1 MASMTARAP
10 ASGAMVCAMT
20 SWRRLSGRRASTLVM
35 PSLAK
40 RLPPVAAG
48 RIGWPGSATV
58 PVVGYGHVA
67 GRRLERH
74 AERRPPNSPSLSGRS
89 GRPTNEHP
97 PARAGDSA
105 EAEPPRPRPLD
116 ATSARGRAAQA
127 SEARRYAGSVEACHP
142 PRHTAERERSATYLW
157 AVSANPVPH
166 SLAREGGRH
175 HCRSALAG
183 RVLSIK
189 IADYVDKMSQL
200 WVEGQVVQ
208 FTPRGGT
215 AFLTLRDPDVDMS
228 LSVSVP
234 MNAVNAMSIPLTQ
247 GARVVLQAKP
257 TFWTKRGT
265 LQLEAGRSAR
275 SASATCWPASRCS
288 SGCWPPRVS
297 STPTASGRSP
307 LLPHRVGLI
316 TGRNS
321 AAEKDVVE
329 NARRRWP
336 AVRFE
341 IREVAVQG
349 TSAVTEVV
357 AALAELDAQSGV
369 DVIVIARGGGA
380 LEELLP
386 FSNEAMIRAVA
397 ARTPVISAI
406 GHDVDQ
412 PLLDFVA
419 DWRASTPTD
428 AGKKVVPDAAREVA
442 LVAGGRDRLRS
453 AIERRIE
460 SERRG
465 LRSSSAV
472 PCSPTRSPMSECDAT
487 RSRVCASARACAWR
501 PGCTGP
507 RTRSSTCVV
516 RSSPS
521 RRSRPWTAATPS
533 SSTGTDA
540 S

>member
-1 MASMTARAP
+1 MPLGSRAH
-10 ASGAMVCAMT
+10 AGD
-20 SWRRLSGRRASTLVM
+20 
-35 PSLAK
+35 
-40 RLPPVAAG
+40 LP
-48 RIGWPGSATV
+48 WE
-58 PVVGYGHVA
+58 A
-67 GRRLERH
+67 GRRRVTLVSTLGPLPEKA
-74 AERRPPNSPSLSGRS
+74 AE
-89 GRPTNEHP
+89 T
-97 PARAGDSA
+97 
-105 EAEPPRPRPLD
+105 
-116 ATSARGRAAQA
+116 
-127 SEARRYAGSVEACHP
+127 
-142 PRHTAERERSATYLW
+142 TAERPW
-157 AVSANPVPH
+157 PV
-166 SLAREGGRH
+166 
-175 HCRSALAG
+175 

-257 TFWTKRGT
+257 TFWTKRGS
-265 LQLEAGRSAR
+265 LQLEARQIRPVGIGDLLAR
-275 SASATCWPASRCS
+275 VEMLKRTLAAEGVFDAERKRPI
-288 SGCWPPRVS
+288 PF
-297 STPTASGRSP
+297 
-307 LLPHRVGLI
+307 LPHRVGLI

-349 TSAVTEVV
+349 STAVAEVV
-357 AALAELDAQSGV
+357 AALAELDAQQGV

-386 FSNEAMIRAVA
+386 FSNEAMIRAVAA

-428 AGKKVVPDAAREVA
+428 AGKKVVPDAAREIA

-453 AIERRIE
+453 AIVRRIE

-465 LRSSSAV
+465 LRSLVSRPVLADPIAHLKVRRDELEGLRERAALRLEARLHRAADQVEHLRRQVIALSPQSTLDRGYAVVQHRDGRIVMDQEDVGVDELLRVRVARGDFGVRPVSNGIADAPSS
-472 PCSPTRSPMSECDAT
+472 PPRQ
-487 RSRVCASARACAWR
+487 ARK
-501 PGCTGP
+501 P
-507 RTRSSTCVV
+507 RTTQSK
-516 RSSPS
+516 P
-521 RRSRPWTAATPS
+521 
-533 SSTGTDA
+533 A

>member
-1 MASMTARAP
+1 MPLGSRAH
-10 ASGAMVCAMT
+10 AGD
-20 SWRRLSGRRASTLVM
+20 
-35 PSLAK
+35 
-40 RLPPVAAG
+40 LP
-48 RIGWPGSATV
+48 WE
-58 PVVGYGHVA
+58 A
-67 GRRLERH
+67 GRRRVTLVSTLGPLPEKA
-74 AERRPPNSPSLSGRS
+74 AE
-89 GRPTNEHP
+89 T
-97 PARAGDSA
+97 
-105 EAEPPRPRPLD
+105 
-116 ATSARGRAAQA
+116 
-127 SEARRYAGSVEACHP
+127 
-142 PRHTAERERSATYLW
+142 TAERPW
-157 AVSANPVPH
+157 PV
-166 SLAREGGRH
+166 
-175 HCRSALAG
+175 

-257 TFWTKRGT
+257 TFWTKRGS
-265 LQLEAGRSAR
+265 LQLEARQIRPVGIGDLLAR
-275 SASATCWPASRCS
+275 VEMLKRTLAAEGVFDAERKRPI
-288 SGCWPPRVS
+288 PF
-297 STPTASGRSP
+297 
-307 LLPHRVGLI
+307 LPHRVGLV

-349 TSAVTEVV
+349 STAVAEVV
-357 AALAELDAQSGV
+357 AALAELDAQQGV

-397 ARTPVISAI
+397 AARTPVISAI
-406 GHDVDQ
+406 GHDVDS
-412 PLLDFVA
+412 PS
-419 DWRASTPTD
+419 STSSPTGGRRHRLMP
-428 AGKKVVPDAAREVA
+428 ARRVVPDAAREIA

-465 LRSSSAV
+465 LRSLVSRPVLADPDCPSQG
-472 PCSPTRSPMSECDAT
+472 AT
-487 RSRVCASARACAWR
+487 RRARGPSRARGPAPRGQAAPGRR
-501 PGCTGP
+501 PGRAPASSGHRPLAAVDPGSRLRRGP
-507 RTRSSTCVV
+507 TSGRTHRDG
-516 RSSPS
+516 PGG
-521 RRSRPWTAATPS
+521 RRRR
-533 SSTGTDA
+533 
-540 S
+540 